1 MTTTRRRRRNQIE
14 QESAG
19 SSTFAALSASL
30 CALDAVLTVAVDRQA
45 RLLGPASLLD
55 PWRGMHLEHADVQR
69 LVSDSARAGFFCP
82 NDASV
87 PGLLATQLLACP
99 RIAATLEGLGLTD
112 IDLAVVVI
120 VLAPDLDL
128 RYQRIFAY
136 LQDDI
141 ARKRPT
147 SDLIANLLAR
157 DTGERLAVLCRFAAM
172 APLMR
177 SGLIASQGDADTPV
191 LARGWCIDELWRKY
205 LIDDHDIGAEL
216 GRAACLLTVA
226 DRGVDRLPLDPDTR
240 ALLAHAVTAAATG
253 PAPLRVLLHGPHGS
267 GKFEL
272 AQAVACDLS
281 RKLLV
286 LDLRDCAGAG
296 EVRALLGKAAR
307 AADLF
312 SAVLYVHG
320 FPRLADRDP
329 QILRAMVDT
338 LAGIGSHLMLSAIA
352 PLPVQ
357 ATALQLLR
365 VELGTPAAP
374 ARRVLWDEALAERA
388 LAVDAPVR
396 ARIASRFSLNAAQ
409 IRQAAA
415 DAQTLALSTG
425 ARAVG
430 YAELSAAARQQCGT
444 ELARMAQR
452 VTPRAD
458 FSVLV
463 VPAEV
468 RAQLREICIR
478 VATRDEFGRDWAIGC
493 VHART
498 TGVTALFVGP
508 SGTGKTLS
516 AEAVATELGL
526 DLYRIDLAGIVSKYI
541 GETEKNLDRVFAAAE
556 NANAVLFF
564 DEADALFGKR
574 SEVKDAHDRYAN
586 IEIAY
591 LLQKMEQFDGL
602 AVLATNLKQNLDEAF
617 ARRLTFTVTFPFP
630 EEPERR
636 KLWEQLWPP
645 RAPRA
650 EDIDLAWFARE
661 FRLSGGNI
669 RNAVMAAAHLA
680 AADGKMVT
688 HDHLMHAT
696 RREFQK
702 LGKNLVH
709 SVAGGRAAG

>member
-1 MTTTRRRRRNQIE
+1 
-14 QESAG
+14 
-19 SSTFAALSASL
+19 
-30 CALDAVLTVAVDRQA
+30 
-45 RLLGPASLLD
+45 
-55 PWRGMHLEHADVQR
+55 
-69 LVSDSARAGFFCP
+69 
-82 NDASV
+82 
-87 PGLLATQLLACP
+87 
-99 RIAATLEGLGLTD
+99 
-112 IDLAVVVI
+112 
-120 VLAPDLDL
+120 
-128 RYQRIFAY
+128 
-136 LQDDI
+136 
-141 ARKRPT
+141 
-147 SDLIANLLAR
+147 
-157 DTGERLAVLCRFAAM
+157 
-172 APLMR
+172 
-177 SGLIASQGDADTPV
+177 
-191 LARGWCIDELWRKY
+191 
-205 LIDDHDIGAEL
+205 
-216 GRAACLLTVA
+216 
-226 DRGVDRLPLDPDTR
+226 
-240 ALLAHAVTAAATG
+240 
-253 PAPLRVLLHGPHGS
+253 
-267 GKFEL
+267 
-272 AQAVACDLS
+272 
-281 RKLLV
+281 
-286 LDLRDCAGAG
+286 
-296 EVRALLGKAAR
+296 
-307 AADLF
+307 
-312 SAVLYVHG
+312 
-320 FPRLADRDP
+320 
-329 QILRAMVDT
+329 
-338 LAGIGSHLMLSAIA
+338 
-352 PLPVQ
+352 
-357 ATALQLLR
+357 LR
-365 VELGTPAAP
+365 VELGYPAAP
-374 ARRVLWDEALAERA
+374 ARRTLWDEALAERG
-388 LAVDAPVR
+388 LAVDAASR
-396 ARIASRFSLNAAQ
+396 ARIASRFSLNPAQ

-415 DAQTLALSTG
+415 DAQMLALSTG
-425 ARAVG
+425 TQAVS
-430 YAELSAAARQQCGT
+430 YAELAIAARQQCGS

-458 FSVLV
+458 FSELV

-468 RAQLREICIR
+468 QAQLREICIR
-478 VATRDEFGRDWAIGC
+478 VATRDEIGRDWADRC

-516 AEAVATELGL
+516 AEAVAHELGL

-541 GETEKNLDRVFAAAE
+541 GETEKNLDRVFASAE

-645 RAPRA
+645 RAVLA

-680 AADGKMVT
+680 AADGKVVT

-709 SVAGGRAAG
+709 VMAGGRVAR

>member
-1 MTTTRRRRRNQIE
+1 VLFR
-14 QESAG
+14 SA
-19 SSTFAALSASL
+19 
-30 CALDAVLTVAVDRQA
+30 
-45 RLLGPASLLD
+45 
-55 PWRGMHLEHADVQR
+55 
-69 LVSDSARAGFFCP
+69 
-82 NDASV
+82 
-87 PGLLATQLLACP
+87 
-99 RIAATLEGLGLTD
+99 
-112 IDLAVVVI
+112 
-120 VLAPDLDL
+120 
-128 RYQRIFAY
+128 
-136 LQDDI
+136 
-141 ARKRPT
+141 
-147 SDLIANLLAR
+147 
-157 DTGERLAVLCRFAAM
+157 
-172 APLMR
+172 
-177 SGLIASQGDADTPV
+177 
-191 LARGWCIDELWRKY
+191 
-205 LIDDHDIGAEL
+205 
-216 GRAACLLTVA
+216 
-226 DRGVDRLPLDPDTR
+226 TR
-240 ALLAHAVTAAATG
+240 ALLAHAVTAASAG
-253 PAPLRVLLHGPHGS
+253 PEPLRLLLHGPHGS

-272 AQAVACDLS
+272 AQALAHDLG

-286 LDLRDCAGAG
+286 LDLRDCSGIG
-296 EVRALLGKAAR
+296 ELCALLGRADR
-307 AADLF
+307 AAGLF
-312 SAVLYVHG
+312 NAVLYVHG
-320 FPRLADRDP
+320 FARLADRDP
-329 QILRAMVDT
+329 QMLRAMIET
-338 LAGIGSHLMLSAIA
+338 LAGLGSHLALSGTA
-352 PLPVQ
+352 PLPPAQ
-357 ATALQLLR
+357 AMALQLLR
-365 VELGTPAAP
+365 IELGYPAAP
-374 ARRVLWDEALAERA
+374 ARRVLWNEALAGRGLDVEASARS
-388 LAVDAPVR
+388 
-396 ARIASRFSLNAAQ
+396 RIASRFSLSGAQ

-415 DAQTLALSTG
+415 DAQMLAWSTG

-458 FSVLV
+458 FSALV

-468 RAQLREICIR
+468 RAQLHEIRIR
-478 VATRDEFGRDWAIGC
+478 VATRDEIGRDWADGC

-498 TGVTALFVGP
+498 TGITALFVGP

-516 AEAVATELGL
+516 AEAVAHELGL

-636 KLWEQLWPP
+636 RLWEQLWPP
-645 RAPRA
+645 RALRA

-680 AADGKMVT
+680 AADGKVVT

-702 LGKNLVH
+702 LGKNLIH
-709 SVAGGRAAG
+709 SVAGGRVAG